1 MRKILIPLLLLL
13 VLIGCGQSNNNSFDF
28 ETPVEVDSEFYGDI
42 DVDNPRE
49 SEEETINSV
58 FDPTKIVKT
67 GSFRIESRDYETDK
81 TTLESM
87 ISSLNGFI
95 EQSNV
100 IGHPAPDNPYSNREL
115 TLTLRIP
122 SSHFDEFVSQ
132 LNDQFT
138 LIQQSTQAKSVADSY
153 YDSENRI
160 KVLEVQQD
168 RLLELLNDA
177 NDLSDIVLLQE
188 QLMDVEYDLNIHK
201 GNLQKLDDQIDYS
214 TIRITMSEL
223 SDSQS
228 SIQTNNFFDE
238 LSRAFSRGIS
248 SIVLTIQTF
257 ILFLAENFIWLLLLI
272 IFSIVIYRVVQ
283 RPKEK
288 PKSE

>member
-42 DVDNPRE
+42 DVDNSRE

-228 SIQTNNFFDE
+228 SIQTNSFFDE